1 MSFPEKIKKLIETF
15 DYNLDSYKKG
25 TYNETQV
32 RREFIDPFFEEL
44 GWDITNKQGYAE
56 AYKDVIHEDAIKI
69 GGVTKAP
76 DYCFRIGGAR
86 KFFLEAKKPAVNI
99 KEDIHPAYQLRR
111 YGWSAK
117 LPLSIL
123 TDFEEFAVY
132 DCRVKPAKTD
142 KASHSR
148 ILYMR
153 YSDYSERWEEIA
165 NIFSRE
171 AILKGSFDK
180 YAESQK
186 AKRGTTEVDAA
197 FLQEIERWRELLA
210 RDIALRNPNLSQ
222 RELNFAVQ
230 QTVDRIVFLRIC
242 EDRGIEKYGRLAALQ
257 KHGDV
262 YKQLF
267 KLFRKADDK
276 YNSGLF
282 HFKKEKGRESFDRLT
297 PELSIDDAVLKDIFR
312 NLYYPDSPYEFSVL
326 PADILGQ
333 VYEKFLGKVI
343 RLTPEH
349 HAVIEDKPEVR
360 KAGGVYY
367 TPTYIVNY
375 IVKETVGKLLESK
388 KPGAKGG
395 VSHLRIL
402 DPACGSGSFLIGAYQ
417 FLLDWHL
424 EQYVKDHPE
433 KLAKGKKPVL
443 YHSLSNQGDKGG
455 WRLTGDERK
464 RILLSHIYGVDI
476 DSQAVE
482 VTKLSLLLKVLEG
495 EDEQSIEKQLAL
507 FQERALPD
515 LANNIK
521 CGNSLIG
528 PDFYANQQ
536 MTLDEEEIYRVNAF
550 DWNAEFPEIMKNGGF
565 DAVIGNPPYFNLNT
579 VDKSIFN
586 YIAWKYPI
594 IHTGYNDIMYY
605 LMYVGIELLNK
616 NGVLGMITSNYYL
629 GNSYAELLRKYLK
642 KYIVKLLN
650 FENHKVFKDASIHT
664 SIIFASKKPST
675 DEVIFFNVKEILN
688 RTTHLDIEDNLQRI
702 SIIREALSED
712 WLIADIT
719 NTHLLHKLNK
729 VSTLLGDIAII
740 EKGSTSG
747 KNDVFSIT
755 YEFANKNSFEK
766 ELLRKNIKN
775 SDIQRF
781 IYRERNQYL
790 IYVDNNTRIQNFPNI
805 LNYLSTHKQELL
817 QRNEVKLGLYDW
829 YRLERPRRK
838 ELFDSSEK
846 LIVPYRAEKNRFA
859 YDNQQFFNDGG
870 DIRAIVL
877 NADISISIKYL
888 LGLLNST
895 LLNWQYGF
903 IGKPKGKSR
912 EYFNKPMAKIPIRTI
927 DFSNSADKSLHDR
940 MVSLVDNMLDLHKK
954 LAQAHL
960 PQEKTVLARQIET
973 TDRQIDRLVYQLYDL
988 TEDEIKIVET
998 GT

>member
-1 MSFPEKIKKLIETF
+1 MSIPERIKKSVETF
-15 DYNLDSYKKG
+15 HYNLDSYKKG
-25 TYNETQV
+25 NYNETQV

-56 AYKDVIHEDAIKI
+56 AYKDVIHEDAIKV

-76 DYCFRIGGAR
+76 DYCFRIGGVR

-132 DCRVKPAKTD
+132 DCRIKPAVSD

-148 ILYMR
+148 MMYLKYT
-153 YSDYSERWEEIA
+153 DYIDKWDEIA

-210 RDIALRNPNLSQ
+210 RNIALRNSDLSQ

-242 EDRGIEKYGRLAALQ
+242 EDRGIEDYGRLMALQ
-257 KHGDV
+257 NGENV
-262 YKQLF
+262 YKRLF
-267 KLFRKADDK
+267 EFFRKADDK

-282 HFKKEKGRESFDRLT
+282 HFKKEKYREDFDNLT
-297 PELSIDDAVLKDIFR
+297 PKLSIDDNALKDIFR
-312 NLYYPDSPYEFSVL
+312 NLYYPESPYEFSVL

-343 RLTPEH
+343 RLTPKH
-349 HAVIEDKPEVR
+349 QAVIEDKPEVR

-375 IVKETVGKLLESK
+375 IVKETVGKLLEGK
-388 KPGAKGG
+388 KPGS
-395 VSHLRIL
+395 VNNIRIL

-424 EQYVKDHPE
+424 EQYVNDNPE
-433 KLAKGKKPVL
+433 KRAKGKKPVL
-443 YHSLSNQGDKGG
+443 YHHSVSKQGDKEE
-455 WRLTGDERK
+455 WRLTTDERK

-495 EDEQSIEKQLAL
+495 EDEQSLAQMSL
-507 FQERALPD
+507 FHERVLPD

-528 PDFYANQQ
+528 PDFYDNQQ
-536 MTLDEEEIYRVNAF
+536 MTFDEEEVYRINVF

-565 DAVIGNPPYFNLNT
+565 DAVIGNPPYDVMEKQRGNASWPHTALNDYVKIKSQYQPALGGKLNLFRFFLIR
-579 VDKSIFN
+579 S
-586 YIAWKYPI
+586 A
-594 IHTGYNDIMYY
+594 
-605 LMYVGIELLNK
+605 LLINNK
-616 NGVLGMITSNYYL
+616 GVFGMI
-629 GNSYAELLRKYLK
+629 
-642 KYIVKLLN
+642 V
-650 FENHKVFKDASIHT
+650 
-664 SIIFASKKPST
+664 P
-675 DEVIFFNVKEILN
+675 
-688 RTTHLDIEDNLQRI
+688 
-702 SIIREALSED
+702 LS
-712 WLIADIT
+712 
-719 NTHLLHKLNK
+719 
-729 VSTLLGDIAII
+729 
-740 EKGSTSG
+740 
-747 KNDVFSIT
+747 
-755 YEFANKNSFEK
+755 
-766 ELLRKNIKN
+766 
-775 SDIQRF
+775 
-781 IYRERNQYL
+781 
-790 IYVDNNTRIQNFPNI
+790 
-805 LNYLSTHKQELL
+805 
-817 QRNEVKLGLYDW
+817 
-829 YRLERPRRK
+829 
-838 ELFDSSEK
+838 
-846 LIVPYRAEKNRFA
+846 
-859 YDNQQFFNDGG
+859 
-870 DIRAIVL
+870 VL
-877 NADISISIKYL
+877 ADISCSQTRKFMLFSYNNLLADCFPQKDNPHKRVFFDAKLSTVVISGERVENREYNNPKIQVKIYPANSFKDSYRESNIFLNESLLLDPKNIPIPLVDEKEWVLCKKIHSLKGVVRLGEINDFTVNRGEINQTIYRKYIKNNSEIARLLKGVEVGRYRLNEKLSQGCREWFDENLFLKENLKKSIVKHRRIATQRITGVDERLRIVATIVEPVTYFADSTNSIIIVLDSKYCLKYL
-888 LGLLNST
+888 LGLLNSALFQWRFKIT
-895 LLNWQYGF
+895 STNNNVGTNELNSMPFRQINF
-903 IGKPKGKSR
+903 PNPTEK
-912 EYFNKPMAKIPIRTI
+912 AQ
-927 DFSNSADKSLHDR
+927 HDQI
-940 MVSLVDNMLDLHKK
+940 VNLVNQMLDLHKQ
-954 LAQAHL
+954 LAEANL
-960 PQEKTVLARQIET
+960 PQEKAVLSRQIEA

-988 TEDEIKIVET
+988 TEEEIKIVE
-998 GT
+998 GEV